1 MVRARRPVKVSVSL
15 LTSYQV
21 CLMFRLTIQPGFRI
35 QLFFL
40 SAQLEMQYLSLIHI
54 LSDYPASTI
63 RSGNACNLLL
73 YCTYYYSFFVYIIN
87 VIEFTSGSH
96 LQIYNIKNGLSSP
109 ACFFHTSDDKSNGR
123 ISIRSAFC
131 RCIGSRQLIDIFLRE
146 NSISVSYTHLDV
158 YKRQLRY
165 LPAFDR

>member
-1 MVRARRPVKVSVSL
+1 MVSL
-15 LTSYQV
+15 HTFTRNILTLYI
-21 CLMFRLTIQPGFRI
+21 LPPNHL
-35 QLFFL
+35 
-40 SAQLEMQYLSLIHI
+40 LINSFI
-54 LSDYPASTI
+54 VVSDYPASTI

-123 ISIRSAFC
+123 IGIRSAFY
-131 RCIGSRQLIDIFLRE
+131 RCIGNRQLIDIFLRE
-146 NSISVSYTHLDV
+146 NSILCLETLGKIRGGSESNLCRNLGNTCTALN
-158 YKRQLRY
+158 
-165 LPAFDR
+165 